1 MTGINLPGTLA
12 AYFAAQNR
20 HDIDAIV
27 ACFTP
32 DARVRDEG
40 EDIVGPEA
48 IRAWKEATGAKY
60 KVTVEP
66 LESRAEAGRT
76 VVVARVSGNFPGSP
90 ANLTYR
96 FGLAEDGRI
105 SALGIG

>member
-1 MTGINLPGTLA
+1 MTAIDLPGKLA
-12 AYFAAQNR
+12 AYFAAQNL

-32 DARVRDEG
+32 DARVQDEG

-48 IRAWKEATGAKY
+48 IRVWKEATSAKY
-60 KVTVEP
+60 KVTAEP

-76 VVVARVSGNFPGSP
+76 VVVAQVSGNFPGSP

-105 SALGIG
+105 NALGIG